1 MLLSKNSVT
10 NVLCSSV
17 TLSSSPMSLKNY
29 VSVSFRLKLCYY
41 NPVFFCYHV
50 SKSHVPLSHTKASPR

>member
-29 VSVSFRLKLCYY
+29 VSVSFRIKLCY
-41 NPVFFCYHV
+41 
-50 SKSHVPLSHTKASPR
+50 